1 MVKKGEL
8 IYGRVRGRIGRNK
21 EGGEGGRKYERKD
34 GTKRNEL
41 KRFMELHVIDGWMVR
56 EKGGGET
63 EGGGIM
69 EWSKEI

>member
-1 MVKKGEL
+1 M

-41 KRFMELHVIDGWMVR
+41 KRFMELHVIDGWMDGER
-56 EKGGGET
+56 EG
-63 EGGGIM
+63 
-69 EWSKEI
+69 WRRN